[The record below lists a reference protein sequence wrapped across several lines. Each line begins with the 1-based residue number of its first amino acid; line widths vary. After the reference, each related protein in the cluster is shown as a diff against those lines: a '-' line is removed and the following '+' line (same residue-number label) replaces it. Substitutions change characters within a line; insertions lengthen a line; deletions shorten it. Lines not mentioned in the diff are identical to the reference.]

1 LILLHKIP
9 SQPLV
14 YFCTE
19 WYINQNQDDS
29 GVEIM
34 ARLAGKKALITGGTT
49 GIGFA
54 TAKRFLEEGAQVAI
68 SGQNHERSQEA
79 LSKLGN
85 NAIGVLADL
94 SLVHDV
100 QTMVDRVRRDFG
112 SLDILVANAGIVKP
126 APVNVVDESHINE
139 QFDINFKGVFFT
151 VQKALPI
158 LNNPASIVLNT
169 SCLDEMGMPGM
180 SIYSAS
186 KAAVRSLARSF
197 SAELI
202 GQGIR
207 VNAVSP
213 GPIETPIYSKLGMPA
228 EEVQAMAEGLIG
240 QIPMGRF
247 GQADEV
253 AKAVLFLASDDSS
266 FMLGEEIV
274 VDGGWSKV

>member
-1 LILLHKIP
+1 
-9 SQPLV
+9 
-14 YFCTE
+14 
-19 WYINQNQDDS
+19 
-29 GVEIM
+29 M
-34 ARLAGKKALITGGTT
+34 ARLAGKKVLITGGTT

-68 SGQNHERSQEA
+68 SGQNQERLQEA

-85 NAIGVLADL
+85 SAIGILADL
-94 SLVHDV
+94 SLVSNV
-100 QTMVDRVRRDFG
+100 QNMIDQVKRDFG

-126 APVNVVDESHINE
+126 APVNAVDESHINE

-197 SAELI
+197 SAELV

-228 EEVQAMAEGLIG
+228 EAVQTMAAGLIG
-240 QIPMGRF
+240 KIPMGRF

-253 AKAVLFLASDDSS
+253 AKAILFLASDDSS

>member
-1 LILLHKIP
+1 
-9 SQPLV
+9 
-14 YFCTE
+14 
-19 WYINQNQDDS
+19 
-29 GVEIM
+29 M

-54 TAKRFLEEGAQVAI
+54 TAKRFLAEGTQVAI
-68 SGQNHERSQEA
+68 SGQNQERLQEA

-94 SLVHDV
+94 SLVNNV
-100 QTMVDRVRRDFG
+100 QTMVEQVKRDFG
-112 SLDILVANAGIVKP
+112 SLDILVANAGITKP
-126 APVNVVDESHINE
+126 APVNVVDEAHINE

-151 VQKALPI
+151 LQKALPI

-197 SAELI
+197 SAELV

-228 EEVQAMAEGLIG
+228 EAVQSMAEGLIG

-253 AKAVLFLASDDSS
+253 AKAILFLASDDSS

>member
-1 LILLHKIP
+1 
-9 SQPLV
+9 
-14 YFCTE
+14 
-19 WYINQNQDDS
+19 
-29 GVEIM
+29 M

-68 SGQNHERSQEA
+68 SGQDRERLQEA
-79 LSKLGN
+79 LTKLGN
-85 NAIGVLADL
+85 NAIGILADL
-94 SLVHDV
+94 SLANNV
-100 QTMVDRVRRDFG
+100 QTMVDRVKNDFG
-112 SLDILVANAGIVKP
+112 SLDILVANAGITKP
-126 APVNVVDESHINE
+126 APINVVDDAHINE

-197 SAELI
+197 SAELV

-213 GPIETPIYSKLGMPA
+213 GPIETPIYSKLGMSTEA
-228 EEVQAMAEGLIG
+228 VQSMAAGLIG
-240 QIPMGRF
+240 KIPMGRF

-253 AKAVLFLASDDSS
+253 AKAILFLASDDSS
-266 FMLGEEIV
+266 FMLGEEIA

>member
-1 LILLHKIP
+1 
-9 SQPLV
+9 
-14 YFCTE
+14 
-19 WYINQNQDDS
+19 
-29 GVEIM
+29 M
-34 ARLAGKKALITGGTT
+34 ARLARKKALITGGTT

-68 SGQNHERSQEA
+68 SGQNQERLQEA

-94 SLVHDV
+94 SLANNV
-100 QTMVDRVRRDFG
+100 QTMIDQVKRDFG
-112 SLDILVANAGIVKP
+112 SLDILVANAGITKP
-126 APVNVVDESHINE
+126 APVNAVDESHINE

-197 SAELI
+197 SAELV

-213 GPIETPIYSKLGMPA
+213 GPIETPIYSKLGMPTEA
-228 EEVQAMAEGLIG
+228 VQAMAEGLIG
-240 QIPMGRF
+240 KIPMGRF

>member
-1 LILLHKIP
+1 
-9 SQPLV
+9 
-14 YFCTE
+14 
-19 WYINQNQDDS
+19 
-29 GVEIM
+29 M

-68 SGQNHERSQEA
+68 SGQNQERLQEA

-94 SLVHDV
+94 SLANNV
-100 QTMVDRVRRDFG
+100 QTMIDQVKRDFG
-112 SLDILVANAGIVKP
+112 SLDILVANAGITKP
-126 APVNVVDESHINE
+126 APVNAVDESHINE

-169 SCLDEMGMPGM
+169 SCLDEMGMSGM

-197 SAELI
+197 SAELV

>member
-1 LILLHKIP
+1 
-9 SQPLV
+9 
-14 YFCTE
+14 
-19 WYINQNQDDS
+19 
-29 GVEIM
+29 M

-54 TAKRFLEEGAQVAI
+54 TAKRFLAEGTQVAI
-68 SGQNHERSQEA
+68 SGQNQERLQEA

-85 NAIGVLADL
+85 NAIGVLAYL
-94 SLVHDV
+94 SLVNNV
-100 QTMVDRVRRDFG
+100 QTMVEQVKRDFG
-112 SLDILVANAGIVKP
+112 SLDILVANAGITKP
-126 APVNVVDESHINE
+126 APVNVVDEAHINE

-151 VQKALPI
+151 LQKALPI

-197 SAELI
+197 SAELV

-228 EEVQAMAEGLIG
+228 EAVQSMAEGLIG

-253 AKAVLFLASDDSS
+253 AKAILFLASDDSS

>member
-1 LILLHKIP
+1 
-9 SQPLV
+9 
-14 YFCTE
+14 
-19 WYINQNQDDS
+19 
-29 GVEIM
+29 M

-68 SGQNHERSQEA
+68 SGQDRERLEVA

-85 NAIGVLADL
+85 NAIGILADL
-94 SLVHDV
+94 SLVSNV
-100 QTMVDRVRRDFG
+100 QTMVDRVKSDFG

-126 APVNVVDESHINE
+126 APVNIVDEAHINE
-139 QFDINFKGVFFT
+139 QFDLNFKGVFFT

-197 SAELI
+197 SAELV

-228 EEVQAMAEGLIG
+228 EAVQSMAEGLMG

-247 GQADEV
+247 GQADEI
-253 AKAVLFLASDDSS
+253 AKAILFLASDDSS

-274 VDGGWSKV
+274 VDGGLLNI

>member
-1 LILLHKIP
+1 M
-9 SQPLV
+9 
-14 YFCTE
+14 T
-19 WYINQNQDDS
+19 
-29 GVEIM
+29 
-34 ARLAGKKALITGGTT
+34 RLAGKKALITGGTT

-54 TAKRFLEEGAQVAI
+54 TAKRFIEEGAQVAI
-68 SGQNHERSQEA
+68 SGQNQERLQEA

-94 SLVHDV
+94 SFVHNV
-100 QTMVDRVRRDFG
+100 QMTIDRVKRDFG
-112 SLDILVANAGIVKP
+112 SLDILVANAGITKP
-126 APVNVVDESHINE
+126 APVNVVDEAHINE

-197 SAELI
+197 SAELVE
-202 GQGIR
+202 QGIR

-213 GPIETPIYSKLGMPA
+213 GPIKTPIYSKLGMPA
-228 EEVQAMAEGLIG
+228 EAVQSMAEGLIG

-253 AKAVLFLASDDSS
+253 AKAILFLASDDSS

-274 VDGGWSKV
+274 VDGGWSKI

>member
-1 LILLHKIP
+1 
-9 SQPLV
+9 
-14 YFCTE
+14 
-19 WYINQNQDDS
+19 
-29 GVEIM
+29 M

-68 SGQNHERSQEA
+68 SGQNQERLQEA

-94 SLVHDV
+94 SLANNV
-100 QTMVDRVRRDFG
+100 QTMIDQVKRDFS
-112 SLDILVANAGIVKP
+112 SLDILVANAGITKP
-126 APVNVVDESHINE
+126 APVNAVDESHINE

-197 SAELI
+197 SAELV
-202 GQGIR
+202 GHGIR

-213 GPIETPIYSKLGMPA
+213 GPIETPIYSKLGMPTEA
-228 EEVQAMAEGLIG
+228 VQAMAEGLIG
-240 QIPMGRF
+240 KIPMGRF

>member
-1 LILLHKIP
+1 
-9 SQPLV
+9 
-14 YFCTE
+14 
-19 WYINQNQDDS
+19 
-29 GVEIM
+29 M

-68 SGQNHERSQEA
+68 SGQDRERLQEA
-79 LSKLGN
+79 ISKLGN

-94 SLVHDV
+94 SLVNNV
-100 QTMVDRVRRDFG
+100 QNMIDQVKRDFG
-112 SLDILVANAGIVKP
+112 SLDILVANAGITKP
-126 APVNVVDESHINE
+126 APVDVVDEVHINE

-158 LNNPASIVLNT
+158 LSNPASIVLNT

-197 SAELI
+197 SAELV

-228 EEVQAMAEGLIG
+228 EAVQSMAEGLIG

-253 AKAVLFLASDDSS
+253 AKAILFLASDDSS

-274 VDGGWSKV
+274 VDGGWSKI

>member
-1 LILLHKIP
+1 
-9 SQPLV
+9 
-14 YFCTE
+14 
-19 WYINQNQDDS
+19 
-29 GVEIM
+29 M

-68 SGQNHERSQEA
+68 SGQNQERLQEA
-79 LSKLGN
+79 LHKLGN
-85 NAIGVLADL
+85 NAIGTLADL
-94 SLVHDV
+94 SLAGNV
-100 QTMVDRVRRDFG
+100 QMMVDRVKSDFG
-112 SLDILVANAGIVKP
+112 SLDILVANAGITKP
-126 APVNVVDESHINE
+126 APVNVVDEAHINE
-139 QFDINFKGVFFT
+139 QFDLNFKGVFFT

-180 SIYSAS
+180 SIYAAS

-197 SAELI
+197 SAELV

-228 EEVQAMAEGLIG
+228 EAVQAMAEGLIG
-240 QIPMGRF
+240 KIPMGRF

-253 AKAVLFLASDDSS
+253 AKAILFLASDDSS

>member
-1 LILLHKIP
+1 
-9 SQPLV
+9 
-14 YFCTE
+14 
-19 WYINQNQDDS
+19 
-29 GVEIM
+29 M

-68 SGQNHERSQEA
+68 SGQNQERLQEA

-94 SLVHDV
+94 SLVNNV
-100 QTMVDRVRRDFG
+100 QTMVEQVKRDFG
-112 SLDILVANAGIVKP
+112 SLDILVANAGITKP
-126 APVNVVDESHINE
+126 APVNVVDEAHINE

-151 VQKALPI
+151 LQKVLPI

-169 SCLDEMGMPGM
+169 SCLDEMGMSGM

-197 SAELI
+197 SAELV

-228 EEVQAMAEGLIG
+228 EAVQSMAEGLIG

-274 VDGGWSKV
+274 VDGGWSKI

>member
-1 LILLHKIP
+1 
-9 SQPLV
+9 
-14 YFCTE
+14 
-19 WYINQNQDDS
+19 
-29 GVEIM
+29 M
-34 ARLAGKKALITGGTT
+34 ARLAEKKALITGGTT

-54 TAKRFLEEGAQVAI
+54 TAKRFLAEGAQVAI
-68 SGQNHERSQEA
+68 SGQNQERLQAA
-79 LSKLGN
+79 LSELGN

-94 SLVHDV
+94 SFVNNI
-100 QTMVDRVRRDFG
+100 QTMIDQVKSEFG
-112 SLDILVANAGIVKP
+112 SLDILVANAGITKP
-126 APVNVVDESHINE
+126 LPVNVVDEAHINE

-158 LNNPASIVLNT
+158 LKNPASIVLNT

-197 SAELI
+197 SAELV

-228 EEVQAMAEGLIG
+228 EALQAMSEQLVQ
-240 QIPMGRF
+240 QIPMKRF
-247 GQADEV
+247 GQADEI

-274 VDGGWSKV
+274 VDGGWLNI

>member
-1 LILLHKIP
+1 
-9 SQPLV
+9 
-14 YFCTE
+14 
-19 WYINQNQDDS
+19 
-29 GVEIM
+29 M

-68 SGQNHERSQEA
+68 SGQNQERLQEA
-79 LSKLGN
+79 LSKLGSS
-85 NAIGVLADL
+85 AIGVLVDL
-94 SLVHDV
+94 SLANNV
-100 QTMVDRVRRDFG
+100 QMMIDQVKRDFG
-112 SLDILVANAGIVKP
+112 SLDILVANAGITKP
-126 APVNVVDESHINE
+126 APVNVVDESHINA

-180 SIYSAS
+180 SIYAAS

-197 SAELI
+197 SAELV

-228 EEVQAMAEGLIG
+228 EAVQSMAAGLIG

-253 AKAVLFLASDDSS
+253 AKAILFLASDDSS

>member
-1 LILLHKIP
+1 
-9 SQPLV
+9 
-14 YFCTE
+14 
-19 WYINQNQDDS
+19 
-29 GVEIM
+29 M
-34 ARLAGKKALITGGTT
+34 ARLAGEKALITGGTT

-68 SGQNHERSQEA
+68 SGQNQERLQEA

-94 SLVHDV
+94 SLVDNV
-100 QTMVDRVRRDFG
+100 QNMIDQVKRGFG
-112 SLDILVANAGIVKP
+112 SLDILVANAGITKP
-126 APVNVVDESHINE
+126 APVNVVDEAHINE

-158 LNNPASIVLNT
+158 LSNPASIVLNT

-197 SAELI
+197 SAELV

-228 EEVQAMAEGLIG
+228 EAVQSMAEGLIG

-253 AKAVLFLASDDSS
+253 AKVILFLASDDSS

-274 VDGGWSKV
+274 VDGGWSKI

>member
-1 LILLHKIP
+1 
-9 SQPLV
+9 
-14 YFCTE
+14 
-19 WYINQNQDDS
+19 
-29 GVEIM
+29 M
-34 ARLAGKKALITGGTT
+34 ARLSEKKALITGGTT

-54 TAKRFLEEGAQVAI
+54 TAKHFLEKGAQVAI
-68 SGQNHERSQEA
+68 SGQNQERLQDA
-79 LSKLGN
+79 LSKLGHN
-85 NAIGVLADL
+85 TIG
-94 SLVHDV
+94 
-100 QTMVDRVRRDFG
+100 
-112 SLDILVANAGIVKP
+112 
-126 APVNVVDESHINE
+126 
-139 QFDINFKGVFFT
+139 
-151 VQKALPI
+151 
-158 LNNPASIVLNT
+158 ASIVLNT

-186 KAAVRSLARSF
+186 KAAVRSLARSL
-197 SAELI
+197 SAELV

-228 EEVQAMAEGLIG
+228 EAVQSMAEGLIG

-253 AKAVLFLASDDSS
+253 AKAILFLASDDSS

>member
-1 LILLHKIP
+1 
-9 SQPLV
+9 
-14 YFCTE
+14 
-19 WYINQNQDDS
+19 
-29 GVEIM
+29 M
-34 ARLAGKKALITGGTT
+34 ARLSGKKALITGGTT

-68 SGQNHERSQEA
+68 SGQNQERLQDA
-79 LSKLGN
+79 LSKLGH

-94 SLVHDV
+94 SLVNNV
-100 QTMVDRVRRDFG
+100 QTMIDQVKQNFG
-112 SLDILVANAGIVKP
+112 SLDILVANAGITKP
-126 APVNVVDESHINE
+126 APINAVNDAHINE

-158 LNNPASIVLNT
+158 LKNPASIVLNT

-186 KAAVRSLARSF
+186 KAAVRSLARSL
-197 SAELI
+197 SAELV

-207 VNAVSP
+207 VNAISP

-228 EEVQAMAEGLIG
+228 EELQAMSNQLIQ

-247 GQADEV
+247 GQADEI
-253 AKAVLFLASDDSS
+253 AKAVLFLASEDSS

-274 VDGGWSKV
+274 VDGGWSKI

>member
-1 LILLHKIP
+1 
-9 SQPLV
+9 
-14 YFCTE
+14 
-19 WYINQNQDDS
+19 
-29 GVEIM
+29 M
-34 ARLAGKKALITGGTT
+34 ARLAEKKALITGGTT

-68 SGQNHERSQEA
+68 SGQNQERLQEA

-94 SLVHDV
+94 SLANNV
-100 QTMVDRVRRDFG
+100 QTMIDQVKRDFG
-112 SLDILVANAGIVKP
+112 SLDILVANAGITKP
-126 APVNVVDESHINE
+126 APVNAVDESHINE

-197 SAELI
+197 SAELV

-213 GPIETPIYSKLGMPA
+213 GPIETPIYSKLGMPTEA
-228 EEVQAMAEGLIG
+228 VQAMAEGLIG
-240 QIPMGRF
+240 KIPMGRF

>member
-1 LILLHKIP
+1 
-9 SQPLV
+9 
-14 YFCTE
+14 
-19 WYINQNQDDS
+19 
-29 GVEIM
+29 M

-68 SGQNHERSQEA
+68 SGQNQERLQEA

-85 NAIGVLADL
+85 NAIGILADL
-94 SLVHDV
+94 SLVSNV
-100 QTMVDRVRRDFG
+100 QNMIDQVKRDFG

-126 APVNVVDESHINE
+126 APVNAVDESHINE

-197 SAELI
+197 SAELV

-228 EEVQAMAEGLIG
+228 EAVQSMAAGLIG

-253 AKAVLFLASDDSS
+253 AKAILFLASDDSS